1 MPETPQYLL
10 EHGRT
15 DNAQRLLDWIGGA
28 PAEMEFAALR
38 VQLDDRPL
46 HKVIATYS
54 SSLQCNWF
62 LI

>member
-1 MPETPQYLL
+1 VAETPQYLL

-15 DNAQRLLDWIGGA
+15 DEAQCLLDWIRGA
-28 PAEMEFAALR
+28 PAEMEFTALR
-38 VQLDDRPL
+38 VQLDDHPL
-46 HKVIATYS
+46 HKVIADYS